1 MLLSV
6 RSLGCLAFAFI
17 LTLATTSLQ
26 ADDWTTYRGDNAR
39 SGSTAEKVSQSLA
52 LRWTYTAPA
61 PPRMAWSSA
70 EGRTIEGKLLG
81 HRVKFDDAFHPAVVD
96 GFAYFGSSVD
106 HQLYCVELATGK
118 LAWSYFT
125 DGAIRL
131 APTVSN
137 GRVLFGSDDG
147 RVYCL
152 NAKTGKKIW
161 KLRAGPA
168 DEWLLAR
175 GDMISRWP
183 VRTGVLVDD
192 KIAYFGAGI
201 FPHDDIYLYA
211 VNVADGS
218 VVWRQDNIS
227 AQDAGRNN
235 LSPQGYLL
243 ASGTHEDGILFVPS
257 GRSLPAGLD
266 RKTGKILHRRKF
278 SWRSTAGGVVGGT
291 RALLTDGQILAS
303 GPHHMLAMDQDT
315 GDAGHG
321 WFAGRQMSVGGK
333 DTAVV
338 ATGGAVARLNRA
350 EYVVNSRLRQKL
362 ELERNGLARKIR
374 GTGAAVDKAKARY
387 KEIQAQLKSIAEVGI
402 AWSTLTTD
410 DDALLLTSNLVFLG
424 GQDRVT
430 AYSLGDGKQV
440 WQGKVEGNVRGLVL
454 ANGSLLASTDKGQI
468 ACFSSDAAGQP
479 VQVDQPLVKNPY
491 KQDAWTDRYA
501 QAAEEILKSTQTRDG
516 YCLIVGSE
524 TGRLAMAI
532 AKRSNLKIYG
542 VEASRL
548 NVEAAREALAEA
560 GLYGS
565 RVVIHHSSL
574 TLLKYSN
581 YFANLI
587 VSDTYLRTGELNAD
601 WSIVARHLK
610 PLGGTAGLANLSE
623 SEKSAS
629 AKSAATRLAAMQIP
643 KEITATTSG
652 AFAFA
657 VRGALPGAGSWTHQY
672 GNAAN
677 TATSDDKRIK
687 GGLGVLWYGDPG
699 PGDMV
704 NRHDGAVGP
713 LSVNGRLFVQGDAT
727 ILAYDAYNGSFLWK
741 YENKNAL
748 RTGVFQNQNPGNL
761 ATSNDRVFHFLKD
774 ECFELDAATGKEVA
788 VHRLPKEK
796 DNGKYEWG
804 YIAVQDGK
812 LYGTATIRKEVV
824 ASQRRRGRRT
834 DDATDGVFAIDLKT
848 KKHLWNYTGQSIS
861 HRTIA
866 IGPNKVFFIDSTIT
880 SEERTEILRR
890 DKTALQGLKGE
901 ARKIAEDRLKKADLR
916 RTVAIDSNN
925 GKVLWKESVDVTD
938 CSEIGIGGGKLT
950 MMYHDG
956 VLMLGG
962 ANANGHYWTQ
972 FVKGEFKRR
981 RLVALSAEDGYK
993 LWTKDANYR
1002 HRPIIIGGRVLAEP
1016 WAFDLKTG
1024 DQFTRQHPLTGKDV
1038 PWSIMR
1044 TGHHCGML
1052 TGAESGM
1059 LLFRSGATGFYDMNT
1074 DEGTRHFAGHRLGCW
1089 INAIAANGL
1098 VLIPEASAGCVCQF
1112 SIAST
1117 IVMEPRVARRPW
1129 TIYSAV
1135 GDQTPVKKMAINMG
1149 APGDRR
1155 DTDGTIW
1162 FSYPRYNAYRE
1173 TSLGVGLD
1181 LKPSFVSGGGYKSE
1195 NEYSVDVKGK
1205 ASEWVY
1211 TSWAQGLTSLS
1222 LPLLGKNDAPA
1233 SYQVKLHFANMT
1245 SETAVFDVKIQGQ
1258 TVHSDVTLKAQDDGQ
1273 KTAIVLEI
1281 PSVSVTGRLDIAL
1294 GVKQGSPQL
1303 SGVEASLV
1311 AAKKTS
1317 K

>member
-1 MLLSV
+1 MLTSV
-6 RSLGCLAFAFI
+6 RFHGFLSFALFCV
-17 LTLATTSLQ
+17 LSDSTLV
-26 ADDWTTYRGDNAR
+26 ADDWPTYRGDNAR
-39 SGSTAEKVSQSLA
+39 SGSSAETIDPALS
-52 LRWTYTAPA
+52 LRWTYNAPA
-61 PPRMAWSSA
+61 APRMAWSSA
-70 EGRTIEGKLLG
+70 EGRVIEGKLLG
-81 HRVKFDDAFHPAVVD
+81 HRVKFDDAFHPAVVG

-106 HQLYCVELATGK
+106 HQLYCVEIKTGK
-118 LAWSYFT
+118 VAWSFFT
-125 DGAIRL
+125 GGAIRL
-131 APTVSN
+131 APTVSD
-137 GRVLFGSDDG
+137 GKVLVGSDDG

-152 NAKTGKKIW
+152 NAKDGKLVWKI
-161 KLRAGPA
+161 RAGQA

-175 GDMISRWP
+175 GEMISRWP
-183 VRTGVLVDD
+183 IRTGVLVDD

-201 FPHDDIYLYA
+201 FPHDDIYIYA

-243 ASGTHEDGILFVPS
+243 ASGTHDDGILFVPS

-266 RKTGKILHRRKF
+266 RKTGKIVHRRSY
-278 SWRSTAGGVVGGT
+278 SWRTTAGGVVGGT

-303 GPHHMLAMDQDT
+303 GPHHMLAMEQKK
-315 GDAGHG
+315 GDVGHG
-321 WFAGRQMSVGGK
+321 WFEGRQMAVAGK
-333 DTAVV
+333 DTAAV
-338 ATGGAVARLNRA
+338 ATGSAVALLKRN
-350 EYVVNSRLRQKL
+350 EYAVNSRLRQKL
-362 ELERNGLARKIR
+362 EIEYYSLTRKLR
-374 GTGAAVDKAKARY
+374 SAGKDADKVKARRTEVQ
-387 KEIQAQLKSIAEVGI
+387 KELKSITNVGI
-402 AWSTLTTD
+402 AWSVPTTAD
-410 DDALLLTSNLVFLG
+410 GSLLLTSNLVFAG
-424 GQDRVT
+424 GQDQIT
-430 AYSLGDGKQV
+430 AFSVKDGKQV
-440 WQGKVEGNVRGLVL
+440 WQSKVDGNVRGLIV
-454 ANGSLLASTDKGQI
+454 ANGNLIASTDKGQI
-468 ACFSSDAAGQP
+468 ACFGPSSNSKP
-479 VQVDQPLVKNPY
+479 TQVDQNLVKTPY
-491 KQDAWTDRYA
+491 EQDEWTNKYA
-501 QAAEEILKSTQTRDG
+501 KAADEILKSTKIRDG

-524 TGRLAMAI
+524 SGRLALEI
-532 AKRSNLKIYG
+532 ARRSNLKIYG
-542 VEASRL
+542 VEQSRL
-548 NVEAAREALAEA
+548 KVEAARNALSKA
-560 GLYGS
+560 GVYGS

-574 TLLKYSN
+574 SLLKYSN

-587 VSDTYLRTGELNAD
+587 VSDSYLKGGQVAGD
-601 WSIVARHLK
+601 WSILARHLK
-610 PLGGTAGLANLSE
+610 PLGGVVCLGDVSNADKTS
-623 SEKSAS
+623 S
-629 AKSAATRLAAMQIP
+629 AKQAATTLEAINIP
-643 KEITATTSG
+643 KETTANTKG
-652 AFAFA
+652 AFAL
-657 VRGALPGAGSWTHQY
+657 VTRGKLPGAGGWSHQY

-677 TATSDDKRIK
+677 TATSDDQRIK

-713 LSVNGRLFVQGDAT
+713 LSVNGRLFVQGDNT

-741 YENKNAL
+741 YENDKAL

-761 ATSNDRVFHFLKD
+761 ATSEERVFHFVKD
-774 ECFELDAATGKEVA
+774 ECFELDAATGKEIS
-788 VHRLPKEK
+788 VHRLPKGK

-812 LYGTATIRKEVV
+812 LYGTATIREEVV

-834 DDATDGVFAIDLKT
+834 DDNTDGIFAIDLAT
-848 KKHLWNYTGQSIS
+848 KKHLWAYAGKSIS

-866 IGPNKVFFIDSTIT
+866 IGPDKVFFIDSTIT
-880 SEERTEILRR
+880 SDERAEILRR
-890 DKTALQGLKGE
+890 DKTALQDLKGE

-950 MMYHDG
+950 MMYQDG
-956 VLMLGG
+956 VLILGG
-962 ANANGHYWTQ
+962 ANANGHYWSQ

-981 RLVALSAEDGYK
+981 RLVALSADDGYK
-993 LWTKDANYR
+993 IWSKDANYR

-1052 TGAESGM
+1052 TGSESGM

-1117 IVMEPRVARRPW
+1117 IVMEPREARRPW

-1135 GDQTPVKKMAINMG
+1135 GDQTPVKRMAINLG

-1155 DTDGTIW
+1155 STDGTIW
-1162 FSYPRYNAYRE
+1162 FSYPRYAAYRE

-1181 LKPSFVSGGGYKSE
+1181 LKLKFATGGGYQTA

-1205 ASEWVY
+1205 AAEWVY
-1211 TSWAQGLTSLS
+1211 TSWAQGLSSLS
-1222 LPLLGKNDAPA
+1222 LPLLGKKDAPA
-1233 SYQVKLHFANMT
+1233 KYDIRLHFANMG
-1245 SETAVFDVKIQGQ
+1245 ETDAVFDVKVQGE
-1258 TVHSDVTLKAQDDGQ
+1258 TVLDNLILSGSSENKR
-1273 KTAIVLEI
+1273 TAIVHEI
-1281 PSVSVTGRLDIAL
+1281 PGVSVTANLDVVL
-1294 GVKQGSPQL
+1294 VPKKGSAQL
-1303 SGVEASLV
+1303 NAIEATLVEP
-1311 AAKKTS
+1311 KKE
-1317 K
+1317 